1 LPDSGRRAAHA
12 RALTNEKGKTM
23 TRHNPVE
30 VGVFEH
36 YRAAEDAVE
45 RLIAAG
51 FDREAISVVCPTCS
65 LDQLR
70 TVEHVRPAG
79 ASAPAA
85 AATGGVIGTLLG
97 GLTAAGVAAT
107 GMALVTAGPLLAAA
121 AVGGVTAAFIGA
133 MSTRGFE
140 SEVSNFYDQALSK
153 GQILV
158 AVDTERPEGPGRAMA
173 ESVLLRSGALPLAL
187 PRG

>member
-1 LPDSGRRAAHA
+1 
-12 RALTNEKGKTM
+12 M